1 MAVSELLKI
10 IVLAFAATGFGALS
24 RALPWPKK
32 LSKRKPWACAACW
45 GGWSSLFVYG
55 CAIVTELYKWDG
67 FAYFCLDW
75 MVMTGIS
82 AWMLSMTGMFAS
94 LSLED
99 L

>member
-1 MAVSELLKI
+1 MADSELLKVVALALAAVGFG
-10 IVLAFAATGFGALS
+10 VLA

-32 LSKRKPWACAACW
+32 LQKRKPWACAACW
-45 GGWSSLFVYG
+45 GGWSSLFVYLV
-55 CAIVTELYKWDG
+55 AIAADVYQWDG

-99 L
+99 F